1 MVPAKV
7 TFSAAGFAFGAGCG
21 GGGGGGAGLTS
32 GAGGGAGFGGSCVA
46 HPAANAN
53 ATRSSQLFLI
63 ILPPVPK
70 TFSYQESACCSSAFC
85 HNCQRVSK
93 PENAPPRRTPS
104 RTSSSP
110 FTKTCVTCSRPAAYT
125 RCDTAL

>member
-1 MVPAKV
+1 MVAATV
-7 TFSAAGFAFGAGCG
+7 TSSAAGFGVGA
-21 GGGGGGAGLTS
+21 GGGGGAGLTLGGGAVG
-32 GAGGGAGFGGSCVA
+32 GAGGGAGLGGSCVA

-70 TFSYQESACCSSAFC
+70 AFSYQESARCLCCSSAFC

-104 RTSSSP
+104 RTRSLP
-110 FTKTCVTCSRPAAYT
+110 FTKTCVTCSRPAA
-125 RCDTAL
+125 